1 MHVVKCLFALLLTVF
16 PWSALALQVETV
28 SDALARPWSISLLD
42 DQRAFVTEK
51 EGTLQ
56 LVDLRDGSMREIEGM
71 PDVFTESQAGLLG
84 TVLHP
89 DFADNGW
96 FYVSYVKPLG
106 NDKTTTA
113 VMRFTFD
120 GQKITDQQPIFEAAI
135 ESDNKGHFGSRMV
148 FDRDGY
154 LYITLGDRRNR
165 PAVQD
170 MSAHNGKL
178 IRLNDDGSIPAS
190 NPFADGD
197 DIAKPIYSLGHRNAQ
212 GLALREDGS
221 MWNSEHGPRGG
232 DEINKLRPAA
242 NYGWPVI
249 TYGKE
254 YIGGDIGEGTHKEGL
269 EQPVHYYVPSIA
281 TSDMVFYKGAEFAEW
296 QGDLLVTSLAGSH
309 LNRLRFDGDAV
320 VAEHRHLEDLKERLR
335 DIALDS
341 QGLIYL
347 VTDSGKLLRISKGQ

>member
-1 MHVVKCLFALLLTVF
+1 MYVVKGMFALLLALM
-16 PWSALALQVETV
+16 PLSASALQVETV
-28 SDALARPWSISLLD
+28 TDQLARPWSISLLD

-56 LVDLRDGSMREIEGM
+56 LVDLRDGSLRQISGM
-71 PDVFTESQAGLLG
+71 PKVFSEGQGGLLG

-89 DFADNGW
+89 NFGTNGW
-96 FYVSYVKPLG
+96 FYVSYVKPLA

-120 GQKITDQQPIFEAAI
+120 GEKIIDQLAIFEAAI
-135 ESDNKGHFGSRMV
+135 DSDNKGHFGSRMV
-148 FDRDGY
+148 FDREGY

-178 IRLNDDGSIPAS
+178 IRLNDDGSIPAN
-190 NPFADGD
+190 NPFASGD
-197 DIAKPIYSLGHRNAQ
+197 DIAKPIFSLGHRNVQ

-221 MWNSEHGPRGG
+221 LWNSEHGPRGG
-232 DEINKLRPAA
+232 DEINKLRPAL

-254 YIGGDIGEGTHKEGL
+254 YIGGDIGEGTEKEGM

-281 TSDMVFYKGAEFAEW
+281 TSDMVFYSGSEFPEW
-296 QGDLLVTSLAGSH
+296 QGDLLITSLAGSH
-309 LNRLRFDGDAV
+309 LNRLQFEGDKV
-320 VAEHRHLEDLKERLR
+320 VAEHRHLEDMKERLR

-341 QGLIYL
+341 RGSIYL
-347 VTDSGKLLRISKGQ
+347 ITDSGKLLRVSRGQ